1 MARGGKRENAGR
13 KPTGQNPKRIS
24 LHLSVQPE
32 QAELIK
38 KTAEECGKTVSAFVL
53 DVVFEKII

>member
-1 MARGGKRENAGR
+1 MPRGGKRENAGR
-13 KPTGQNPKRIS
+13 KPTGQNPKRVS

-38 KTAEECGKTVSAFVL
+38 KAAEKKGETVSAFVL
-53 DVVFEKII
+53 SAVFEKII